1 MSKQPEMVTALYY
14 RAARKNDTN
23 LNLDNQMYQLL
34 SYAQQH
40 GINSFALYADTG
52 VSGLT
57 LDRPALA
64 SLRAHIRARRVKQV
78 IVASVDRISRNTLD
92 SLQFVDAA
100 AKYGAAVISIREGGG
115 PLAESEIFSAI
126 RSLVKGGE
134 QE

>member
-14 RAARKNDTN
+14 RAARNDDTN

-40 GINSFALYADTG
+40 GIDSFVLYADKG
-52 VSGLT
+52 ISGLS
-57 LDRPALA
+57 LDRPALTT
-64 SLRAHIRARRVKQV
+64 LWAHIHGHRIKRV
-78 IVASVDRISRNTLD
+78 IVTSVDRISRNTADGLRFID
-92 SLQFVDAA
+92 DA

-115 PLAESEIFSAI
+115 PLAESEVFSAI
-126 RSLVKGGE
+126 RSLLKGGE

>member
-14 RAARKNDTN
+14 RAARNDDTN

-34 SYAQQH
+34 NYAQQH
-40 GINSFALYADTG
+40 GIDSLVLYADKG
-52 VSGLT
+52 VSGLS
-57 LDRPALA
+57 LDRPALTT
-64 SLRAHIRARRVKQV
+64 LWAHIHDHRIKQI
-78 IVASVDRISRNTLD
+78 IVTSVDRISRNT
-92 SLQFVDAA
+92 VDGLRFIDDA

-126 RSLVKGGE
+126 RSLLKGGE